1 MVSQGFADDGD
12 GDVVVSCCRCPG
24 MAGDI
29 KGEFVT
35 DAKFCS

>member
-29 KGEFVT
+29 EGELAL
-35 DAKFCS
+35 DAYLGT